1 MKDPKTRYDEQL
13 DSAKAA
19 IGLCAL
25 ALEER
30 GIGPAVSV
38 MALAEMA
45 GVGILGFP
53 QAKREALMLAACT
66 RLKNKAGQS
75 AADAVNGVVL
85 E

>member
-1 MKDPKTRYDEQL
+1 MKTPKEKFDAQL

-19 IGLCAL
+19 ISLCAL

-45 GVGILGFP
+45 GTGILAFP

-66 RLKNKAGQS
+66 RLKNKAGQG
-75 AADAVNGVVL
+75 APDAVNGVVL